1 MSDLESGTKAM
12 DKLTKRRAAQKAWRE
27 KNPDYF
33 KTYAADVRSGARTRK
48 SRQATSVSA
57 EAGSSILDAS
67 AQAQE
72 AIPAGE

>member
-57 EAGSSILDAS
+57 EAGSCNS
-67 AQAQE
+67 E
-72 AIPAGE
+72 AVAGS